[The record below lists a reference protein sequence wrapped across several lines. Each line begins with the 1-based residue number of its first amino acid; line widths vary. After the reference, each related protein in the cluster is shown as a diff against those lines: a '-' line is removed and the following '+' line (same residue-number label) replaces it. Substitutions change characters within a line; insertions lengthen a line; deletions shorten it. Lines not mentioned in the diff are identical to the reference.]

1 MTTKGSAKNWP
12 GGKLPFVVRGLSR
25 ETAGQQAFRD
35 IPTTEEPLP
44 PALETDQA
52 NHLLARYTRIT
63 KVQQETTDDN

>member
-1 MTTKGSAKNWP
+1 MTTNGSAKNWP

-25 ETAGQQAFRD
+25 ATVGQQSFRD
-35 IPTTEEPLP
+35 TPTTEEPLP

-52 NHLLARYTRIT
+52 SHLLARETRIT